1 MAAVAAQ
8 VPVNALFPDLHGQ
21 RRIVCVT
28 VGFTDPVTAEDRA
41 QARAILQEVKPFC
54 HQMFACMIDCSHR
67 RVDHEGYTV
76 RVVRL
81 LCTIASNDAQ

>member
-54 HQMFACMIDCSHR
+54 HQILACMIDCSHR

-81 LCTIASNDAQ
+81 LCTIACKDAQ